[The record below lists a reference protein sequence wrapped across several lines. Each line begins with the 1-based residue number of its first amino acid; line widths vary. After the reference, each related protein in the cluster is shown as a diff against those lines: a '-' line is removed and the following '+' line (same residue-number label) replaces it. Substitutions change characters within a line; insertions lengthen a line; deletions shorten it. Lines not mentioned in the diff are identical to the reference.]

1 LPVLTPQ
8 TGQLLAL
15 GAGRA
20 VLSATFI
27 AIVMRAGLLAVACL
41 AVVPDW
47 PALGRNAEGALAAV
61 RDRSHANSTD
71 TILIASPG
79 WTNWSREAGGID
91 ITVLLAIG
99 SNTDEGHDAVFI
111 LDLDGNNIEAVYQE
125 SKTA

>member
-1 LPVLTPQ
+1 MGRPGWDHRGLPCEPGRCLCQDIALLAQLPVLTPQ

-27 AIVMRAGLLAVACL
+27 AIVMRAGSLAVACL

-61 RDRSHANSTD
+61 RA
-71 TILIASPG
+71 PE
-79 WTNWSREAGGID
+79 SRELYRYHLNRLAGMDELVAGGRR
-91 ITVLLAIG
+91 
-99 SNTDEGHDAVFI
+99 N
-111 LDLDGNNIEAVYQE
+111 
-125 SKTA
+125 